1 MARKP
6 AAPSGLSARAKR
18 VWTRTLES
26 YELRQDEI
34 SLLEDYCMEIA
45 IVDHLQAELAHA
57 PLMVR
62 ASHGGEA
69 INPIYSEIRMH
80 RSTAMSLWKALKL
93 PDLEDQDQ
101 VAGSSPEDRVTP
113 MSREDSARKAANA
126 RWGKRG

>member
-6 AAPSGLSARAKR
+6 AAPSGLSTRGKR
-18 VWTRTLES
+18 VWTRTLEN
-26 YELRQDEI
+26 YELRQDEL
-34 SLLEDYCMEIA
+34 SLLEDYCMEIT
-45 IVDHLQAELAHA
+45 IVDSLQAALVDA

-80 RSTAMSLWKALKL
+80 RQAAMSLWKALKL
-93 PDLEDQDQ
+93 PELVVEEADQDD
-101 VAGSSPEDRVTP
+101 DRVVP

-126 RWGKRG
+126 RWGKDG

>member
-1 MARKP
+1 VARKP

-18 VWTRTLES
+18 VWTRTLEN
-26 YELRQDEI
+26 YELREDER
-34 SLLEDYCMEIA
+34 SLLTDFCMEIT
-45 IVDHLQAELAHA
+45 ISDQLQEALIDA

-69 INPIYSEIRMH
+69 INPIYSELRMH
-80 RSTAMSLWKALKL
+80 RQAAMSLWKALKL
-93 PDLEDQDQ
+93 PELDDQD
-101 VAGSSPEDRVTP
+101 AGDPSTDDRVTP

>member
-6 AAPSGLSARAKR
+6 AAPSGLSNRAKR
-18 VWTRTLES
+18 VWTKTLES
-26 YELRQDEI
+26 YELREDELAI
-34 SLLEDYCMEIA
+34 LADYCQELS
-45 IVDHLQAELAHA
+45 IVDHLQAELVSA

-80 RSTAMSLWKALKL
+80 RSTAMSLWKSMKL
-93 PDLEDQDQ
+93 PELEAAEAEEADD
-101 VAGSSPEDRVTP
+101 ERVVP
-113 MSREDSARKAANA
+113 MSREESARKAANT